1 MRLQLGNVT
10 QEKEPSPQAEGWQV
24 IQSPVLKAGYWLA
37 AVSGLTVVS
46 GLCVAL
52 GMWSW
57 VMGDR
62 GGTATAG
69 DSANSWVIS
78 LIVLALF
85 IPLHELVHLLGQ
97 PEWGTSSRSVVVL
110 WPAKLRFGVYYEG
123 CMSRRR
129 WLGMRLAPLVVL
141 SLLPMCVLALL
152 QLQARI
158 VELELCLIIL
168 MVVNA
173 LGSGGDV
180 IAALVVISQVPP
192 TAQLCFRDGRAYW
205 RPAQPSGCT
214 RPG

>member
-1 MRLQLGNVT
+1 
-10 QEKEPSPQAEGWQV
+10 
-24 IQSPVLKAGYWLA
+24 
-37 AVSGLTVVS
+37 
-46 GLCVAL
+46 
-52 GMWSW
+52 
-57 VMGDR
+57 
-62 GGTATAG
+62 
-69 DSANSWVIS
+69 
-78 LIVLALF
+78 
-85 IPLHELVHLLGQ
+85 
-97 PEWGTSSRSVVVL
+97 
-110 WPAKLRFGVYYEG
+110 
-123 CMSRRR
+123 
-129 WLGMRLAPLVVL
+129 MRLAPLVVL

-158 VELELCLIIL
+158 VELELCLTIL

>member
-1 MRLQLGNVT
+1 MRLQLGDAAR
-10 QEKEPSPQAEGWQV
+10 EKESSPQAEDWRI

-37 AVSGLTVVS
+37 ALIGLTVVS

-52 GMWSW
+52 GIWSS
-57 VMGDR
+57 VVGDR
-62 GGTATAG
+62 GGMATAG
-69 DSANSWVIS
+69 ESANPWVVS

-97 PEWGTSSRSVVVL
+97 PEWGTSSRSVVVF

-129 WLGMRLAPLVVL
+129 WLAMRLAPLLVL
-141 SLLPMCVLALL
+141 SLLPACALALL
-152 QLQARI
+152 QLQAQI
-158 VELELCLIIL
+158 VELELGLCIL

-192 TAQLCFRDGRAYW
+192 TAQLCFQDGRAYW
-205 RPAQPSGCT
+205 RPA
-214 RPG
+214 